1 MNVNV
6 NSVSTL
12 SATAAL
18 EPTKFNATERS
29 AFIRL
34 HIQQV
39 KQMVQSRRSIED
51 IKGIFPEFAET
62 FPHLLEMLTRP
73 SGYDEQALAL
83 MVRMLDTMGAGK
95 TTQHEASIK
104 VGQHLLDSYVK
115 PQLDGET

>member
-39 KQMVQSRRSIED
+39 KQMVQNRRSIED

-115 PQLDGET
+115 PQLDGQT

>member
-18 EPTKFNATERS
+18 EPTKFDATERG
-29 AFIRL
+29 AFVRL
-34 HIQQV
+34 HVQQV
-39 KQMVQSRRSIED
+39 KIMVQRGRSVDD
-51 IKGIFPEFAET
+51 IKGMFPEFAEN

-73 SGYDEQALAL
+73 GGYDEQAMGL
-83 MVRMLDTMGAGK
+83 MMRMLDTMGAGK

-115 PQLDGET
+115 PQLE